1 LPKQIKPKMN
11 SISTTSSI
19 KNGIPAGSAVLW
31 ARGVF
36 DATGKLVESLSY
48 DPWGRR
54 RNPNNWTDY
63 NISST
68 LFDRGFTGHEHLPQF
83 GLINMNGRV
92 YDPFLARFL
101 SPDPFVQAPDYSQ
114 NFNRYSYAFNNP
126 LKYTDPDGEWVHLV
140 AGAVIGG
147 IANLAMNWNNVDN
160 FWQGLGYFGIGAGAG
175 ALAAGTGAGFG
186 ALASGSGSFSFMSAT
201 GLTAAGVM
209 PGAAAGSTAGF
220 TSGLVTGTGNSLMQG
235 EKLKQSLGN
244 GLKSGAW
251 GFTIGGV
258 TGGLFGGYQAHRL
271 GNNIL
276 TGNPVGGRLGNI
288 PELQQ
293 FGRLTSN
300 LDPVELNMSNIR
312 RPGMSLVD
320 EMAQPNL
327 KPGIYGKVQGLGE
340 VNRMSEV
347 RALGIAGEE
356 MVGVGAKTRIPSLT
370 GTAKYRIP
378 DIFTPSTLGEVK
390 NVNYLSLT
398 RQLNDFHL
406 YSNQTGRQFMLYT
419 RPTTTF
425 SMPLQNLINSGNII
439 VKPIIY

>member
-1 LPKQIKPKMN
+1 MHLCTAIVYNQTSNNTFAGSLQAKSIHVHDFTDSPHDILVNNWGTSLTMYYVHKDYLG
-11 SISTTSSI
+11 SISAIT
-19 KNGIPAGSAVLW
+19 
-31 ARGVF
+31 
-36 DATGKLVESLSY
+36 DATGNLVESLSY

-54 RNPNNWTDY
+54 RKATDWTDY
-63 NISST
+63 NVI
-68 LFDRGFTGHEHLPQF
+68 FDRGFTGHEHLPQF

-101 SPDPFVQAPDYSQ
+101 SPDPFVQAPNYTQ

-126 LKYTDPDGEWVHLV
+126 LKYTDPD
-140 AGAVIGG
+140 
-147 IANLAMNWNNVDN
+147 MNWNNVDN

-175 ALAAGTGAGFG
+175 ALAAGIGAGFG
-186 ALASGSGSFSFMSAT
+186 TLVAGSGSFGFMSAS
-201 GLTAAGVM
+201 GLTAAGVI

-235 EKLKQSLGN
+235 EKLKQSVGN

-276 TGNPVGGRLGNI
+276 TGNPVGGRFGNI

-312 RPGMSLVD
+312 RSGMSMVDDLVTP
-320 EMAQPNL
+320 EL
-327 KPGIYGKVQGLGE
+327 KPGIYGRVQGLGE
-340 VNRMSEV
+340 VNGKHLVYQGYDKAGSV
-347 RALGIAGEE
+347 RYIGITERAPGIRFGEHF
-356 MVGVGAKTRIPSLT
+356 SS
-370 GTAKYRIP
+370 GTAKSLLRY
-378 DIFTPSTLGEVK
+378 EVVPGAT
-390 NVNYLSLT
+390 NLS
-398 RQLNDFHL
+398 R
-406 YSNQTGRQFMLYT
+406 SGARVWE
-419 RPTTTF
+419 
-425 SMPLQNLINSGNII
+425 QNLINQYGLQKDGGLLLKKLFKVCAIRLQ
-439 VKPIIY
+439 